1 MKNVY
6 EKCGFKEYDRN
17 SVDVFMEIMRQD
29 VQRIMRVLADDQ
41 YNKLTERIKELE
53 DENQHLKK
61 LLDDAGIPQSRKSSV
76 NEAGKNELFQIRR

>member
-29 VQRIMRVLADDQ
+29 VL
-41 YNKLTERIKELE
+41 LE
-53 DENQHLKK
+53 
-61 LLDDAGIPQSRKSSV
+61 PT
-76 NEAGKNELFQIRR
+76 